1 MLGSSKI
8 SIDKELFKTQQ
19 KDAIFSLSVKSSQ
32 RKHQGFW
39 FFVFFPKLN
48 LLLSISFWLMD
59 FLFCFVK
66 LTNQPRGLFILF
78 LFLMETILVE
88 RTP

>member
-48 LLLSISFWLMD
+48 LLLSISF
-59 FLFCFVK
+59 
-66 LTNQPRGLFILF
+66 
-78 LFLMETILVE
+78 
-88 RTP
+88 